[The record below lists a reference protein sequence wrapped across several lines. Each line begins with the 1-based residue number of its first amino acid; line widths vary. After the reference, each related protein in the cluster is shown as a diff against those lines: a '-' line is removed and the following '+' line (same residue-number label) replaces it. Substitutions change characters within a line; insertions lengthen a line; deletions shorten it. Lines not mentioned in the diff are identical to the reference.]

1 MPLTGIA
8 NENEFYSAH
17 YLDAILTQ
25 DLKGVTKEWQ
35 ETAEEKTPDK
45 ALGSLRQDYFRLQDQ
60 LKHLDEVEEKE
71 EKLQQQREFFKQILA
86 ILGYQWRPQLKV
98 LDSDHFLPIIAEVN
112 RNNNSPQ
119 LWIIEGF
126 NNSSDPCDVLSL
138 ELQIEQY
145 QGLEDIEGEKLQDL
159 TLEKLLT
166 DYIFAQNN
174 PPRWVILISIDQL
187 ILVDR
192 HKWNASR
199 LLRFDLAQ
207 LLEERDKDSLLAVA
221 TLLHRE
227 HTCPADGTALLDTL
241 DENSHR
247 HTYSVSEDLKYAL
260 REAIEL
266 LGNEAVYYKKTV
278 RKEKVFS
285 SDQQKEQGEKEID
298 PNELKIECLR
308 WVYRLLFIFYIEAR
322 PELGYA
328 PMGSN
333 VYREGYSLE
342 TLRDLEQTELM
353 STEDENGYYIHT
365 CIHRLFSLLWSGY
378 PEEVKQ
384 LTLNDYQQNAEKPI
398 HNTFRLPA
406 LRSHLFDPER
416 TKMLNKVKFRNQ
428 TLRKVLEL
436 MSLSRQG
443 KGRRGR
449 ISYAQLGVNQLG
461 EVYEGLLSLSAF
473 FAEEDLYE
481 VKPEKDSEERSELE
495 VGYFVPAHRLD
506 EFKKSELVID
516 FDTKKAPRKHEKGK
530 FLFRLAGRDRQKSA
544 SYYTPQSLTECL
556 VKYALKEL
564 LQNKTA
570 DDILKLT
577 ICEPAMGSAAF
588 LNEAIDQLAEA
599 YLERKQEELNQRIP
613 HDNITIEK
621 QKVKMLIADRNVFG
635 IDKNPIAMELAEVSL
650 WLNSIYGE
658 PFVVG
663 ASAPSSDDDALKRN
677 YEPFVVG
684 ALAPSD
690 HDALKRDYERVAPH
704 RNYGRVF
711 VPWFGL
717 QLHCGNSLVGARRQ
731 VYRRKNVT
739 GSKKQGAKW
748 HEFDPERIPLGE
760 VLPKDGIFHFLLG
773 DPGMANY
780 TDKVI
785 KQLEPDAIQ
794 KINEWQKEFCK
805 TELTSEQADYA
816 VVLSQRI
823 AKLWESYAQ
832 ELAKIRQRTT
842 DSLTIYGQQP
852 ETQGETPLEQ
862 KDKIYE
868 QEKLSQGIINSGAY
882 RRLKLVMDYW
892 CGLWFWPL
900 TEAEELPTREQ
911 FLQDVGAILGE
922 TEMLVSAAKQL
933 SFKLFPET
941 QTPEQGQQF
950 VENWGFVDLDKLKT
964 FKPQLQVVE
973 KLAQRYRFFHWEL
986 EFADVFLLNGG
997 FDLMIGNPPWIKI
1010 EWIEG
1015 DVLGDYDP
1023 LTVIRN
1029 LSASQLAQR
1038 REYLFEQYPGLK
1050 KGYLQEYEESDAT
1063 QNFLNAIQNYPLL
1076 KGSQTN
1082 LYKCFLPQAWM
1093 FSKPAGVSG
1102 FLHPEGVYD
1111 DPKGGMLRRELYHR
1125 LRYHFQF
1132 QNQLILFPI
1141 GHRVKYSLN
1150 IFSHSQ
1156 SPELKTVS
1164 NLFTVKTVDE
1174 SLEHDGRG
1182 EVGGIKDEFDSWN
1195 FQGHQ
1200 KRVIS
1205 VNLKNL
1211 ELFATLYDA
1220 EGTPADE
1227 ARLPSLHSQQL
1238 ISVLEKFAAQ
1248 EKRLGNLRDEYYT
1261 TVMFDETNAVKKDHT
1276 IRRDTQFP
1284 SSPEQLILSGP
1295 HFFVGTPFNK
1305 TPRAIC
1311 TEKAHYDII
1320 DLTTIPDDYLPR
1332 TNYVPDCSPTEY
1344 HRRTPCV
1351 SWDDRK
1357 NVTEFYRL
1365 IFRRDCM
1372 PSNERTLIPSIT
1384 IKEVGHIL
1392 TILAVIF
1399 KEEKILPIF
1408 GGFCSSVAFDFFMK
1422 TTGKIHVLPDT
1433 LQIFPIIDVL
1443 PWNKLISIRFLALN
1457 CLTTYYSDLWED
1469 CWQETYTQDTWTKP
1483 EDPRLNPNFFAQL
1496 TPHWQRNNA
1505 LRTDYERRQA
1515 LVEIDVLA
1523 AKALGLTLEELITI
1537 YRVQFPVMQQYERET
1552 YFDMNGRI
1560 IFTTSKGLTGVGLP
1574 RKGNKAKGII
1584 GWEDVQGMETGTVE
1598 VTVEDDTL
1606 PDGPIGRT
1614 IIYQAPFVKCD
1625 RVQDYCTA
1633 WNHFLVAL

>member
-1 MPLTGIA
+1 
-8 NENEFYSAH
+8 
-17 YLDAILTQ
+17 
-25 DLKGVTKEWQ
+25 
-35 ETAEEKTPDK
+35 
-45 ALGSLRQDYFRLQDQ
+45 
-60 LKHLDEVEEKE
+60 
-71 EKLQQQREFFKQILA
+71 
-86 ILGYQWRPQLKV
+86 
-98 LDSDHFLPIIAEVN
+98 
-112 RNNNSPQ
+112 
-119 LWIIEGF
+119 
-126 NNSSDPCDVLSL
+126 
-138 ELQIEQY
+138 
-145 QGLEDIEGEKLQDL
+145 
-159 TLEKLLT
+159 
-166 DYIFAQNN
+166 
-174 PPRWVILISIDQL
+174 
-187 ILVDR
+187 
-192 HKWNASR
+192 
-199 LLRFDLAQ
+199 
-207 LLEERDKDSLLAVA
+207 
-221 TLLHRE
+221 
-227 HTCPADGTALLDTL
+227 
-241 DENSHR
+241 
-247 HTYSVSEDLKYAL
+247 
-260 REAIEL
+260 
-266 LGNEAVYYKKTV
+266 
-278 RKEKVFS
+278 
-285 SDQQKEQGEKEID
+285 
-298 PNELKIECLR
+298 
-308 WVYRLLFIFYIEAR
+308 
-322 PELGYA
+322 
-328 PMGSN
+328 
-333 VYREGYSLE
+333 
-342 TLRDLEQTELM
+342 
-353 STEDENGYYIHT
+353 
-365 CIHRLFSLLWSGY
+365 
-378 PEEVKQ
+378 
-384 LTLNDYQQNAEKPI
+384 
-398 HNTFRLPA
+398 
-406 LRSHLFDPER
+406 
-416 TKMLNKVKFRNQ
+416 
-428 TLRKVLEL
+428 
-436 MSLSRQG
+436 
-443 KGRRGR
+443 
-449 ISYAQLGVNQLG
+449 
-461 EVYEGLLSLSAF
+461 
-473 FAEEDLYE
+473 
-481 VKPEKDSEERSELE
+481 
-495 VGYFVPAHRLD
+495 
-506 EFKKSELVID
+506 
-516 FDTKKAPRKHEKGK
+516 
-530 FLFRLAGRDRQKSA
+530 
-544 SYYTPQSLTECL
+544 
-556 VKYALKEL
+556 
-564 LQNKTA
+564 
-570 DDILKLT
+570 
-577 ICEPAMGSAAF
+577 
-588 LNEAIDQLAEA
+588 
-599 YLERKQEELNQRIP
+599 
-613 HDNITIEK
+613 
-621 QKVKMLIADRNVFG
+621 
-635 IDKNPIAMELAEVSL
+635 
-650 WLNSIYGE
+650 
-658 PFVVG
+658 
-663 ASAPSSDDDALKRN
+663 
-677 YEPFVVG
+677 
-684 ALAPSD
+684 
-690 HDALKRDYERVAPH
+690 
-704 RNYGRVF
+704 
-711 VPWFGL
+711 
-717 QLHCGNSLVGARRQ
+717 
-731 VYRRKNVT
+731 
-739 GSKKQGAKW
+739 
-748 HEFDPERIPLGE
+748 
-760 VLPKDGIFHFLLG
+760 
-773 DPGMANY
+773 
-780 TDKVI
+780 
-785 KQLEPDAIQ
+785 
-794 KINEWQKEFCK
+794 
-805 TELTSEQADYA
+805 
-816 VVLSQRI
+816 
-823 AKLWESYAQ
+823 
-832 ELAKIRQRTT
+832 
-842 DSLTIYGQQP
+842 
-852 ETQGETPLEQ
+852 
-862 KDKIYE
+862 
-868 QEKLSQGIINSGAY
+868 
-882 RRLKLVMDYW
+882 MDYW